1 MPLIRILIV
10 DDYQPFRQSVR
21 QVCELA
27 AGFEVIGEAENGHEA
42 VELAHRLQPDVILM
56 DIEMPI
62 MDGIEATS
70 LIVAQNP
77 ATRVIAL
84 TAAWAD
90 AGALK
95 MLKAGAY
102 GYLIKRDQ
110 DSNLV
115 EAIRAVHRGE
125 AMIDSQ
131 VTVQVLDE
139 FRRIS
144 EQKREIKK
152 T

>member
-1 MPLIRILIV
+1 MSPIRILIA
-10 DDYQPFRQSVR
+10 DDHQPFRQSVR

-27 AGFEVIGEAENGHEA
+27 GGFEVIGEAENGYEA

-62 MDGIEATS
+62 MDGVEATG

-77 ATRVIAL
+77 TTRVIAL
-84 TAAWAD
+84 TATWED
-90 AGALK
+90 AGALN

-102 GYLIKRDQ
+102 GYLIKRTQ
-110 DSNLV
+110 DGDLV

-131 VTVQVLDE
+131 VTAQVLDE
-139 FRRIS
+139 LRRIR
-144 EQKREIKK
+144 K
-152 T
+152 

>member
-1 MPLIRILIV
+1 MSPIRILIA

-21 QVCELA
+21 RVCELEA
-27 AGFEVIGEAENGHEA
+27 EFEVIGEAKNGHEA

-62 MDGIEATS
+62 MNGIEATR

-77 ATRVIAL
+77 ETRVIAL
-84 TAAWAD
+84 TATGQD
-90 AGALK
+90 GGAIN

-102 GYLIKRDQ
+102 GYMIKRTR

-115 EAIRAVHRGE
+115 QVIRAVHRGE
-125 AMIDSQ
+125 AMIDSH
-131 VTVQVLDE
+131 VTAQMLDE
-139 FRRIS
+139 LRRIS
-144 EQKREIKK
+144 KQKVI
-152 T
+152 

>member
-1 MPLIRILIV
+1 MPPIRILIV
-10 DDYQPFRQSVR
+10 DDHQPFRQSVR

-27 AGFEVIGEAENGHEA
+27 EEFEVIGEAENGHEA

-62 MDGIEATS
+62 MGGVQATS

-84 TAAWAD
+84 TTNCQDAD
-90 AGALK
+90 ALD

-102 GYLIKRDQ
+102 GYLSKHIQGND
-110 DSNLV
+110 LV
-115 EAIRAVHRGE
+115 KAIQAIHRGE

-131 VTVQVLDE
+131 VTAQVLDE

-144 EQKREIKK
+144 KQKRGIKI
-152 T
+152 